1 MQPFFGVRA
10 LSLICFAL
18 SSLIAVGAVQ
28 AQVPAPDL
36 AARAWL
42 LLDTNSGQIITERD
56 SNMPVEPASLTKL
69 MTAYLAFAALK
80 QHTITLE
87 QKVNVSKTA
96 RAASGSRVSSMF
108 LDLRIPVSVNDLLH
122 GMIIQ
127 SGNDAS
133 ILLAETVSGS
143 EAAFVELM
151 NREAQ
156 RMGLTNTR
164 FANATGL
171 PDRQHV
177 STAHDLSILATRLI
191 ADFPEFYPIYAQ
203 REFTYNNITQPNR
216 NLLLRT
222 DPSVDGLKTGHTES
236 AGFCLIASAKRNDR
250 RLLSVVLGA
259 TSDVARAQESLKLLN
274 YGYQYFDAIKLYA
287 AQQAVST
294 PQVWKGASNT
304 VKIGFAH
311 DFYVT
316 VPRGSGARLKA
327 QLALPQKLIAP
338 LSTGQT
344 VGKLI
349 ITLDDK
355 VMQEVP
361 IATLEDVPLA
371 GVFGRAWDT
380 IKLWVK

>member
-1 MQPFFGVRA
+1 MQLFSGVRA

-18 SSLIAVGAVQ
+18 TGLIAASAAE
-28 AQVPAPDL
+28 AQAPDL
-36 AARAWL
+36 AAKAWL

-69 MTAYLAFAALK
+69 MTAYLVFSALK
-80 QHTITLE
+80 QNTLTLE

-96 RAASGSRVSSMF
+96 RAVSGSRMF
-108 LDLRIPVSVNDLLH
+108 LDLRVPVSIKDLLH

-127 SGNDAS
+127 SGNDATL
-133 ILLAETVSGS
+133 LLAETVSGS
-143 EAAFVELM
+143 ETAFVELM

-177 STAHDLSILATRLI
+177 STGHDLAILATRLI
-191 ADFPEFYPIYAQ
+191 ADFPEFYPVYAQ
-203 REFTYNNITQPNR
+203 REYTYNNITQPNR
-216 NLLLRT
+216 NRLLRT
-222 DPSVDGLKTGHTES
+222 DPSVDGLKTGHTDS
-236 AGFCLIASAKRNDR
+236 AGYCLIASARRNDR
-250 RLLSVVLGA
+250 RLLSVVLG
-259 TSDVARAQESLKLLN
+259 TNSDAARAQESLKLLN
-274 YGYQYFDAIKLYA
+274 YGYQYSDAIKLYA

-311 DFYVT
+311 DYYVT

-338 LSTGQT
+338 LSNGQT

-355 VMQEVP
+355 VVQEVP